1 MISAIHFLNDY
12 CDFSDPNCVWIL
24 TGISRSKDNV
34 EGYHKY
40 LQRLVLTK
48 PEDILECVNRIK
60 SETLKPNTTYR
71 MYVSINSRDVIKTTF
86 NFQKNLLGI
95 SYLLAKGNPEALSQA
110 KKLSSL
116 WKNELAQN
124 CNRGTK
130 RVLVDLDTNDNA
142 SVRHVL
148 EFIQSMPTQLLVSRP
163 SLSVHHFVL
172 NACDTRCLVD
182 FAKQNEYPLDIQR
195 DSLLYVTSWMGGDY
209 K

>member
-12 CDFSDPNCVWIL
+12 CTFEDPNCVWVL
-24 TGISRSKDNV
+24 TGISRAKDNV

-60 SETLKPNTTYR
+60 AETLKPNTTYR
-71 MYVSINSRDVIKTTF
+71 MYVSINSRDVVKTTF
-86 NFQKNLLGI
+86 NFQKTLLEI
-95 SYLLAKGNPEALSQA
+95 SYLLAKGNADALNQA
-110 KKLSSL
+110 KRLSSL

-148 EFIQSMPTQLLVSRP
+148 EFIQSMPTQLIVSRP
-163 SLSVHHFVL
+163 SLSGHHFIL
-172 NACDTRCLVD
+172 NACDTRGLVA
-182 FAKQNEYPLDIQR
+182 FGKQNEYPLDIQR
-195 DSLLYVTSWMGGDY
+195 DSLLYVTSWMGGDF